1 MQIRPERPGDKAAIS
16 RLTTAA
22 FLTAAHSD
30 GTEAAIIDRLR
41 KSGETASHYSR
52 AQLEHILSVL
62 LGLDAALKSSA
73 ADGTVL
79 LQTALCEV
87 MQIGERR

>member
-1 MQIRPERPGDKAAIS
+1 MRRRP
-16 RLTTAA
+16 
-22 FLTAAHSD
+22 
-30 GTEAAIIDRLR
+30 IIPAP
-41 KSGETASHYSR
+41 SWS
-52 AQLEHILSVL
+52 ILSVL

>member
-1 MQIRPERPGDKAAIS
+1 M
-16 RLTTAA
+16 
-22 FLTAAHSD
+22 
-30 GTEAAIIDRLR
+30 R